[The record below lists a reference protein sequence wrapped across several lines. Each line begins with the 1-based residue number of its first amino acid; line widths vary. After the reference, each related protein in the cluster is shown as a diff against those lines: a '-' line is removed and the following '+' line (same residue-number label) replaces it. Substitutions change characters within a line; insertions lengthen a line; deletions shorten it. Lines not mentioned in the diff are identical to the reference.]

1 MSAIMEIQQQKNDE
15 HKTKLHSLRKTSIRQ
30 FDLFSIGKIGG
41 EKLHP
46 PDMNLND
53 FMPKNYCKK
62 NQLETKTRF
71 DCKMRQKNP

>member
-1 MSAIMEIQQQKNDE
+1 MEIQQQKNDE

-62 NQLETKTRF
+62 KPIGNENTF
-71 DCKMRQKNP
+71 